1 LAAVGDGTAQRP
13 LVERDSANAVLR
25 DPLEQAVSPL
35 ELLFDLVFVLG
46 ISQLTRHLVVRPTW
60 RGAAETLVLYL
71 PVFAV
76 WSYTS
81 WAATLYSPS
90 HPGAR
95 RMLIAVMAA
104 GLFMNASLTRGFS
117 DAAWVFVAAFLGIQL
132 GRTAWMLTTDL
143 DPINH
148 DHFVRTLAWS
158 AATAP
163 LWALGAAV
171 SANPRLVAWG
181 AAAAIDL
188 SGVLFAHPPFHRRLP
203 SERVEFGGEHLME
216 RLRLFL
222 LIALGETVVTP
233 GAALAAA
240 PIRVTTLAGGT
251 LALAATLCLW
261 WLYFRGEPIAQR
273 HVASSEDQVHT
284 LRMGANGLL
293 LMIAGLIV
301 LAAGNAL
308 VIDRPLRGV
317 SLLLVLMLFGGP
329 GMFLVARAWYQ
340 WLVFGTVPRAQ
351 LVTIGALA
359 ATGATAGARTVPALA
374 AVLTVVAVLAGLVIL
389 EHLNVARNLPVSLPP
404 PSASTEDK
412 AAVHR

>member
-1 LAAVGDGTAQRP
+1 

-76 WSYTS
+76 WAYTS

-104 GLFMNASLTRGFS
+104 GLFMNASLTRGFG
-117 DAAWVFVAAFLGIQL
+117 DAAWVFVVAFLGIQL

-143 DPINH
+143 DPINR
-148 DHFVRTLAWS
+148 DHFVRTLAWL

-171 SANPRLVAWG
+171 SAKPRLVVWG
-181 AAAAIDL
+181 VAAAIDL
-188 SGVLFAHPPFHRRLP
+188 SGVLFAHPLFHRRLP
-203 SERVEFGGEHLME
+203 SERIEFGGEHLME
-216 RLRLFL
+216 RFRLFL

-240 PIRVTTLAGGT
+240 PIRVATLAGGT
-251 LALAATLCLW
+251 LALAATLSLW

-273 HVASSEDQVHT
+273 HVASSEDRVHT

-308 VIDRPLRGV
+308 VIDRPLRDA

-351 LVTIGALA
+351 LVTIGVLA
-359 ATGATAGARTVPALA
+359 ATGAAAGRTVPALA
-374 AVLTVVAVLAGLVIL
+374 AAVAVVAVLAGLVIL
-389 EHLNVARNLPVSLPP
+389 EYRNVARNLPVPLPRS
-404 PSASTEDK
+404 SASLEDE